1 MQCEQ
6 SERFGDFYYLCVN
19 CAGLNNVG
27 GGGERL
33 KILFEAKR
41 KQRGIILLNGNLLV
55 SLLIDVMISLNDN
68 IKCFFLISLI
78 LYLVRF

>member
-41 KQRGIILLNGNLLV
+41 KQRGIILLNFIGFF
-55 SLLIDVMISLNDN
+55 IDRRYD
-68 IKCFFLISLI
+68 FFE
-78 LYLVRF
+78 